1 MYYTC
6 PACESRNKLDQIF
19 RSKNTF
25 ADPVPIL
32 LMSKIINIRNTL
44 KKPTE
49 NVVLDIG
56 QKGIIDNTE
65 YTVTGIIIRKY
76 GTSIFGENII

>member
-1 MYYTC
+1 M
-6 PACESRNKLDQIF
+6 QIF
-19 RSKNTF
+19 RSQNTF
-25 ADPVPIL
+25 ADLVPIL
-32 LMSKIINIRNTL
+32 LIFKNTSTKVV
-44 KKPTE
+44 KKPIE
-49 NVVLDIG
+49 NVVLEIG